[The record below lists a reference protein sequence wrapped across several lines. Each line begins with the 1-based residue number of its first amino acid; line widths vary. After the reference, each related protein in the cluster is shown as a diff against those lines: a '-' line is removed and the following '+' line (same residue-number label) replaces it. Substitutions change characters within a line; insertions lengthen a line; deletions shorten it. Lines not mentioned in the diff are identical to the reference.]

1 MGSEM
6 TSSLRSSS
14 SRCGFAFYSCRYGK
28 NKLQQTLVCC
38 YKSNLQ
44 SSALI
49 GKTCSFLP
57 SYSQSS
63 FSSSTRKSQPQEN
76 DATARTLHM
85 QVTSTDEL
93 KKAVGYKAVDDHIQ
107 SGMVVGLGTGSTAYY
122 AVERLGQKIKNGQV
136 VDIVAIPTST
146 KTEQQAKS
154 WGIPLVTLD
163 THPALDVA
171 IDGADE
177 VDSQLN
183 LVKGRGGALLRE
195 KMVEVEARKLV
206 IIVDESK
213 LVSGLGITGA
223 MPVEVTPF
231 CWKRTMRRLLD
242 IEAFQGCQVSAKL
255 RQEND
260 QIYITDNHN
269 YIVDLFFQKPIPDL
283 MLAARQLIDIVG
295 VVEHGLFLNM
305 ADICIVSGKD
315 GIRVIEKK

>member
-1 MGSEM
+1 
-6 TSSLRSSS
+6 
-14 SRCGFAFYSCRYGK
+14 
-28 NKLQQTLVCC
+28 
-38 YKSNLQ
+38 
-44 SSALI
+44 
-49 GKTCSFLP
+49 
-57 SYSQSS
+57 
-63 FSSSTRKSQPQEN
+63 
-76 DATARTLHM
+76 M

-315 GIRVIEKK
+315 GIRVFEKK